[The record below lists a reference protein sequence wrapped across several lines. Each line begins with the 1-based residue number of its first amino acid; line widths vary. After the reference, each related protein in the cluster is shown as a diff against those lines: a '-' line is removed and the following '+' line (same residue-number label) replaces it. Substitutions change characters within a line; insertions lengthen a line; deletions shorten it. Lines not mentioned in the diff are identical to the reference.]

1 MMCTAVLDKRD
12 GQQKSPS
19 AATPAGRF
27 TQRIRRDRFLPLKII
42 LGIFCLLAIGLAL
55 QTWLNPEPI
64 AAALYPTATPT
75 IVRPTRTPTPFPTE
89 TPVSD
94 MAGIVEETSPTATP
108 TMAPTATPQ
117 EPRFHQISSGE
128 TLISIALFYGVGV
141 DSLIETNAIDP
152 STLQPGQS
160 IQIPWPTPTPP
171 LEPVE
176 VEING
181 SVFVADPTDCEQYE
195 VQSGDSLFGIS
206 IRYGIDL
213 LALLAANR
221 LNEQVVINPGDTV
234 CIPSVY
240 EQFIFTDEEESAEF
254 NATPTPA
261 GPRLLYP
268 QPDAQI
274 SNDTLVLQWLAQK
287 DLAADEMYMVEV
299 TNLSDFTSHPH
310 RAYTRQ
316 TSFQVLDEWKPS
328 PGADDQY
335 RWRVRIVR
343 ITGERDD
350 GDYIFAPGGP
360 VSEDSFFNWNWSD
373 Q

>member
-1 MMCTAVLDKRD
+1 MTV
-12 GQQKSPS
+12 
-19 AATPAGRF
+19 F
-27 TQRIRRDRFLPLKII
+27 TIEDHT
-42 LGIFCLLAIGLAL
+42 GYFCLLAIGLAL

-75 IVRPTRTPTPFPTE
+75 IVSQRAHQHHFQLE

-128 TLISIALFYGVGV
+128 TQFRLLFYGVGV

-234 CIPSVY
+234 CIPACMSSLFY
-240 EQFIFTDEEESAEF
+240 
-254 NATPTPA
+254 
-261 GPRLLYP
+261 G
-268 QPDAQI
+268 
-274 SNDTLVLQWLAQK
+274 
-287 DLAADEMYMVEV
+287 
-299 TNLSDFTSHPH
+299 
-310 RAYTRQ
+310 
-316 TSFQVLDEWKPS
+316 
-328 PGADDQY
+328 
-335 RWRVRIVR
+335 
-343 ITGERDD
+343 
-350 GDYIFAPGGP
+350 
-360 VSEDSFFNWNWSD
+360 
-373 Q
+373 